1 MNDCG
6 MVFQQIR
13 QCLQAVG
20 IEAHEDAYAFGA
32 ICYVTAAV
40 GRSLSDGAATLEE
53 ATFSGNLKK
62 LIPLFL
68 GPARWT

>member
-6 MVFQQIR
+6 MAFQQIG

-40 GRSLSDGAATLEE
+40 GRSLSDGAAPLEE
-53 ATFSGNLKK
+53 AIFLATAKK
-62 LIPLFL
+62 
-68 GPARWT
+68 

>member
-1 MNDCG
+1 MNDSG
-6 MVFQQIR
+6 IEFQQIR

-20 IEAHEDAYAFGA
+20 IEADEDAYAFGA

-53 ATFSGNLKK
+53 ATFSGNRKK
-62 LIPLFL
+62 MIPLFL